1 MGMSGLILAGGG
13 ELDANTSAGSVLTEC
28 ENVAVVTLAA
38 AFHRPDVLQ
47 RNVANWAAEID
58 VDYVLVNPVRRA
70 DCLKPANSLPI
81 ANADAVLVLD
91 GSPAHLVGAL
101 KGTPLLEA
109 IMDAQNRGVMIV
121 WSGAAAS
128 AVCDP
133 MVDDRGGALAVGLG
147 LYPGVAVATNWNR
160 WPETR
165 RGRLHRMLP
174 HDVLFAA
181 LDFGSAIHTL
191 VQSSSVHSNSTAG
204 SSYSSEWSVASNW
217 SIVGGVVETT
227 KNGEPVTLTSM

>member
-1 MGMSGLILAGGG
+1 MGMSGLILSGGG
-13 ELDANTSAGSVLTEC
+13 ELDANTSAGSVLTGC

-38 AFHRPDVLQ
+38 AFYRPDVVQ

-58 VDYVLVNPVRRA
+58 VDYMLVSPVRRA
-70 DCLKPANSLPI
+70 DCFKPANSTPI
-81 ANADAVLVLD
+81 ADADAVLVLD

-101 KGTPLLEA
+101 KATPLLEA
-109 IMDAQNRGVMIV
+109 IMEAQNRGAMVM
-121 WSGAAAS
+121 WSGAAAC

-133 MVDDRGGALAVGLG
+133 MVDDRGGALSVGLG
-147 LYPGVAVATNWNR
+147 LYSGVAVATNWNR

-174 HDVLFAA
+174 ADVLFAA

-191 VQSSSVHSNSTAG
+191 VYSDSIPG
-204 SSYSSEWSVASNW
+204 SSGPSEWSVASNW
-217 SIVGGVVETT
+217 SIVGGVVAATQ
-227 KNGEPVTLTSM
+227 NGERVTLTSM